1 MSDATLADLT
11 RLALQFRDE
20 RDWKQFHN
28 FKDMA
33 LSMSLEVAEV
43 VEIAQWKNGPEL
55 EDHLQANQHR
65 VGEELSDVLFWV
77 LAIASDRGIDL
88 DAAFREKLLANAVK
102 YPVEK
107 SKGSSKKYT
116 EL

>member
-1 MSDATLADLT
+1 MKPSTLKDLT
-11 RLALQFRDE
+11 ELAIRFRDE

-33 LSMSLEVAEV
+33 LSLTLEAAELA
-43 VEIAQWKNGPEL
+43 ELMQWKNGEEL
-55 EDHLQANQHR
+55 NGHLIANRER
-65 VGEELSDVLFWV
+65 VGEELSDILYWV
-77 LAIASDRGIDL
+77 LAIANDLEIDL
-88 DAAFREKLLANAVK
+88 DAAFRRKLAANAKK

-107 SKGSSKKYT
+107 SKGKSTKYT